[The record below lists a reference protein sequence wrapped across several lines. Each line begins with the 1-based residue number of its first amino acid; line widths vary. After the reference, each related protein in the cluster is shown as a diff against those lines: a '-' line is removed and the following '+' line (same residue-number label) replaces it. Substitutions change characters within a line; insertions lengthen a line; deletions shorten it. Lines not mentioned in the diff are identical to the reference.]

1 MGTTVSNLKFWLE
14 KLELFGNKEEE
25 KGDSIYL
32 SYKVF
37 LGLTILGGFFAL
49 DHLYL
54 RSPLTFLAKL
64 AINILFFGVW
74 YIYDMSHALFNSD
87 VVKLYGLGVPILG
100 PKGIAAGVLSKEE
113 PSKLH
118 WNFFVYALCLM
129 MGGAFGLDS
138 FLVGDNQTGAIRVIL
153 LISMIGMPIAIGWWI
168 YHLFLFFT
176 DTESVINN
184 NGDFFGKEGGSFK
197 SRLFA
202 LIPKFVLNIIEM
214 FISPL
219 TGLVQAATAPVTA
232 AVVTVG
238 KTADAA
244 KAAAQEIPALA
255 DNIKGIVTA
264 ASSIGS
270 ITPLTATATQGALQA
285 SSNMQRAQ
293 SGGEAQFVSEAQ
305 FGSNLNALP
314 YTLLGT
320 VAIISVAGLLLTY
333 FRSKRNVPEEDD
345 APPEP
350 GVFRKPHQEKSR
362 STA

>member
-14 KLELFGNKEEE
+14 ELELFGNKEE

-37 LGLTILGGFFAL
+37 LGLTIVLGFFGL

-54 RSPLTFLAKL
+54 RSPLTFLAKF
-64 AINILFFGVW
+64 IVNILFFGVW
-74 YIYDMSHALFNSD
+74 YVYDVSHALFNSD

-118 WNFFVYALCLM
+118 WNFFIYGLCLM

-138 FLVGDNQTGAIRVIL
+138 FLVGDNQTGAIRIIL
-153 LISMIGMPIAIGWWI
+153 LISFIGAPIAIGWWI
-168 YHLFLFFT
+168 YHMFLFFT
-176 DTESVINN
+176 DTEGVINN

-197 SRLFA
+197 SRLFGM
-202 LIPKFVLNIIEM
+202 IPKFVLNIIEM
-214 FISPL
+214 FIGPL
-219 TGLVQAATAPVTA
+219 TGLVSAATAPITA
-232 AVVTVG
+232 AVTTVG

-255 DNIKGIVTA
+255 DNIKGIVSA

-270 ITPLTATATQGALQA
+270 ITPLTATATQGALQT
-285 SSNMQRAQ
+285 SSNTQRAQ
-293 SGGEAQFVSEAQ
+293 TGG
-305 FGSNLNALP
+305 NLNALP

-320 VAIISVAGLLLTY
+320 VAIISAAGLLLTY
-333 FRSKRNVPEEDD
+333 FRSKRNAPEQDD
-345 APPEP
+345 SPPEP
-350 GVFRKPHQEKSR
+350 GVLRKPDQEKSR
-362 STA
+362 SPT

>member
-37 LGLTILGGFFAL
+37 MGLTILGGFFAL

-64 AINILFFGVW
+64 FINILFFGVW
-74 YIYDMSHALFNSD
+74 YVFDVSQALFNSD

-100 PKGIAAGVLSKEE
+100 PKGIAAGVLSREE

-118 WNFFVYALCLM
+118 WNFFIYAMCLM
-129 MGGAFGLDS
+129 MGGIFGLDS
-138 FLVGDNQTGAIRVIL
+138 FIVGDNQTGVIRLVA
-153 LISMIGMPIAIGWWI
+153 LISFIGAPIAIVWWL

-176 DTESVINN
+176 DTESVINT
-184 NGDFFGKEGGSFK
+184 NGDFFGKEGGTFK
-197 SRLFA
+197 SRLLA
-202 LIPKFVLNIIEM
+202 MIPKFVLNIIEM
-214 FISPL
+214 LIGPL
-219 TGLVQAATAPVTA
+219 TGLVQAATAPITA
-232 AVVTVG
+232 AVTTVG

-255 DNIKGIVTA
+255 NNIKGIVSA

-270 ITPLTATATQGALQA
+270 ITPLTETATQGALQA
-285 SSNMQRAQ
+285 SSDMQRAQ
-293 SGGEAQFVSEAQ
+293 AGGSAQSGG
-305 FGSNLNALP
+305 NLNALP
-314 YTLLGT
+314 YTLVGT
-320 VAIISVAGLLLTY
+320 VAFISVTGLLLTY
-333 FRSKRNVPEEDD
+333 FRSKRNVSPSEDD
-345 APPEP
+345 TPPEP
-350 GVFRKPHQEKSR
+350 GVFRKSHQEKSR
-362 STA
+362 SST

>member
-14 KLELFGNKEEE
+14 ELELFGNKEE
-25 KGDSIYL
+25 KGDSVYL

-37 LGLTILGGFFAL
+37 LGLTIILGFFGL

-64 AINILFFGVW
+64 VVNILFFGVW
-74 YIYDMSHALFNSD
+74 YLYDVSHALFNSD

-118 WNFFVYALCLM
+118 WNFFIYGLCLM

-138 FLVGDNQTGAIRVIL
+138 FLVGDNQTGAIRIIL
-153 LISMIGMPIAIGWWI
+153 LISFIGAPIAIGWWI
-168 YHLFLFFT
+168 YHMFLFFT
-176 DTESVINN
+176 DTEGVINN
-184 NGDFFGKEGGSFK
+184 NSDFFGKEGGTFK
-197 SRLFA
+197 ARLFGM
-202 LIPKFVLNIIEM
+202 IPKFVLNIIEM
-214 FISPL
+214 FIAPL
-219 TGLVQAATAPVTA
+219 TGLVQAVATPIN
-232 AVVTVG
+232 

-244 KAAAQEIPALA
+244 KAAATEIPALA
-255 DNIKGIVTA
+255 ENIKGIVSA

-270 ITPLTATATQGALQA
+270 ITPLTSTATEGALQT
-285 SSNMQRAQ
+285 SSNTQRAQ
-293 SGGEAQFVSEAQ
+293 KGGEIQLGGEAQL
-305 FGSNLNALP
+305 GNNLNALP

-333 FRSKRNVPEEDD
+333 FRSKRNVPEQDD
-345 APPEP
+345 SPPEP
-350 GVFRKPHQEKSR
+350 GVLRKPDQEKSR
-362 STA
+362 SST